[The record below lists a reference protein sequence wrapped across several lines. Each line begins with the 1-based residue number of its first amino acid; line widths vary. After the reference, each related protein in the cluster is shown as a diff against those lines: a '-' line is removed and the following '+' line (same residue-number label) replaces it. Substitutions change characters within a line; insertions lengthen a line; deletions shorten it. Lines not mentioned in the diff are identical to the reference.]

1 MSPNALDT
9 LEIDWP
15 HELNRPLLRSRFRA
29 RQTTDPALSRFADL
43 TALVRFMHKAKGAQ
57 AEKDRVLCSLLTWAQ
72 KDPLGG
78 RVVLETI
85 RPGLLR
91 LAGRLIVDANDQDEL
106 LAVLL
111 DAVWEQIRGYPVAR
125 RPRWVAANLLLDTL
139 NQTQRTLHPRHR
151 RVHMVPCGLDIDP
164 AYDDLSP
171 AHRPADEGDVDG
183 LLDRAVKAG
192 ALGGEEA
199 EIILRSRIDGVSV
212 EELAHT
218 AGVSYNTMKLR
229 RQRAERRLLVF
240 FGHRPVP
247 RGQQNRPLSSARVVR
262 RRA

>member
-15 HELNRPLLRSRFRA
+15 HELNRPLLHSRFRA
-29 RQTTDPALSRFADL
+29 RQAADPALSRFADL
-43 TALVRFMHKAKGAQ
+43 TALVRFMHKAKGAG
-57 AEKDRVLCSLLTWAQ
+57 AEKDRVLCALLVWAQ
-72 KDPLGG
+72 QDPLGG

-91 LAGRLIVDANDQDEL
+91 LAGRLIVDADDQDEL

-111 DAVWEQIRGYPVAR
+111 GVVWEQIRGYPVER
-125 RPRWVAANLLLDTL
+125 RPRWVAANLLMDTL
-139 NQTQRTLHPRHR
+139 NQTQRALHPRHR

-164 AYDDLSP
+164 AHGDLPP
-171 AHRPADEGDVDG
+171 ANRPSDEGDVDG
-183 LLDRAVKAG
+183 LLGRAVRAG
-192 ALGGEEA
+192 ALARQEA
-199 EIILRSRIDGVSV
+199 QIILRSRIDGVSV
-212 EELAHT
+212 EELARA

-240 FGHRPVP
+240 LGHRPVP